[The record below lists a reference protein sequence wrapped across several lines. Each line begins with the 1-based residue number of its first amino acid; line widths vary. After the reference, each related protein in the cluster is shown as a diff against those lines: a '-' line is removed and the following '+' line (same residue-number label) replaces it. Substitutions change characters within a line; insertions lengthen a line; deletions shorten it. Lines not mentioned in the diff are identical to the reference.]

1 MIKYE
6 APLSDIQFLLF
17 DLLKSHEKY
26 RELPGG
32 GDYSRDLV
40 DSVLTEMGKFVEGVF
55 LPVNGKG
62 DEEGCRYD
70 AESRSVKAPASYH
83 PAFRQFVESGWPGLS
98 APVEYGGQGL
108 PHLLNVVFDE
118 MCAATNTSLSMYF
131 GLTHGAIVALDKHAD
146 ERLKNR
152 YIRQLV
158 TGEWTG
164 TMCLTEPQCGTDL
177 GLIKTK
183 AEPVEGKENTY
194 RLNGNKIWIT
204 GGEHDFTDNIIHLVL
219 AKLPDAPEG
228 TRGISLFIVPKVLDD
243 GSRNGIFCT
252 GLEHKMGINGSATCF
267 ISMEDAEGYL
277 IGEPHQGLKYMFSMM
292 NSARIMVGVQGLGL
306 GETAYQ
312 TALSFARERDQG
324 RSLAGAK
331 APEKAADNIL
341 VHPDVR
347 RMLLS
352 QKAMLEGCRALAYWV
367 GMNLDLSHQHPDDK
381 ERERA
386 GDLVELLTPVVK
398 AFITDQGYL
407 AVDQAVQ
414 TLGGSGY
421 TKDWGIE
428 QLLRDCRI
436 ARIYEGTN
444 GIQALDLVGRKL
456 PMHNGR
462 AVKALISEMVGFAN
476 GCSDHATQSALR
488 HGVSVLSDALG
499 WLTMNALQDREVAGA
514 AATPLLKLFGI
525 VTVGY
530 LLAKSGQTAQALLD
544 SGDSREQ
551 FLMAKLKTRDFYFTE
566 VMPEIDSLLQRI
578 KAGKEHLMAFDTEDF

>member
-6 APLSDIQFLLF
+6 APLNDIRFLLF
-17 DLLKSHEKY
+17 DVLKSHERY
-26 RELPGG
+26 GELPAGE
-32 GDYSRDLV
+32 DFSQDLV
-40 DSVLTEMGKFVEGVF
+40 DSVLAEMGKFVEGVF

-62 DEEGCRYD
+62 DEEGCHFD
-70 AESRSVKAPASYH
+70 AESHTVKAPASYH
-83 PAFRQFVESGWPGLS
+83 PAFRQFVEAGWPGLS
-98 APVEYGGQGL
+98 APAEYGGQGL

-118 MCAATNTSLSMYF
+118 LCAATNTSLSMYF

-152 YIRQLV
+152 YIKQLV
-158 TGEWTG
+158 SGEWTG

-183 AEPVEGKENTY
+183 AVPVAGEENCY
-194 RLNGNKIWIT
+194 RLSGSKIWIT
-204 GGEHDFTDNIIHLVL
+204 GGEHDLTDNIIHLVL

-228 TRGISLFIVPKVLDD
+228 SKGISLFIVPKVLDD
-243 GSRNGIFCT
+243 GSRNGIYCT

-267 ISMEDAEGYL
+267 ISMEEAEGYL

-306 GETAYQ
+306 AETAYQ

-324 RSLAGAK
+324 RSLAGTK
-331 APEKAADNIL
+331 QPDKPADNIL

-367 GMNLDLSHQHPDDK
+367 GMNLDLSHQHPDAAV
-381 ERERA
+381 REKA
-386 GDLVELLTPVVK
+386 GDRVDLLTPVVK

-421 TKDWGIE
+421 TKDWGVE
-428 QLLRDCRI
+428 QLLRDSRI

-462 AVKALISEMVGFAN
+462 AVKTLISDMVDFA
-476 GCSDHATQSALR
+476 GQCTDHSTQAALR
-488 HGVSVLSDALG
+488 HGISVLSDALG
-499 WLTMNALQDREVAGA
+499 WLTMNALQDRELAGS

-525 VTVGY
+525 VTVGF
-530 LLAKSGQTAQALLD
+530 LLARSGQVAQDLLD
-544 SGDSREQ
+544 KGDSREQ
-551 FLMAKLKTRDFYFTE
+551 FLMTKLKTRDFYFTE
-566 VMPEIDSLLQRI
+566 IMPEADCLLQRI
-578 KAGKEHLMAFDTEDF
+578 KAGKQHLMAFDAGEF

>member
-6 APLSDIQFLLF
+6 APLNDIQFLLF
-17 DLLKSHEKY
+17 DVLKSHERY
-26 RELPGG
+26 ADLPIGE
-32 GDYSRDLV
+32 DYSRELV
-40 DSVLTEMGKFVEGVF
+40 ESVLTEMGKFVEGVF

-62 DEEGCRYD
+62 DEEGCQYD
-70 AESRSVKAPASYH
+70 PETQSVKAPPSYH
-83 PAFRQFVESGWPGLS
+83 PAFKQFVEGGWPSLS
-98 APVEYGGQGL
+98 APAAYGGQGL
-108 PHLLNVVFDE
+108 PHLMNVVFDE
-118 MCAATNTSLSMYF
+118 LCASTNTSLSMYF

-146 ERLKNR
+146 DKLRDR
-152 YIRQLV
+152 YIKQLV
-158 TGEWTG
+158 SGEWTG

-183 AEPVEGKENTY
+183 AVPVEGKENTY
-194 RLNGNKIWIT
+194 TLNGNKIWIT

-228 TRGISLFIVPKVLDD
+228 TKGISLFIVPKKLDD

-277 IGEPHQGLKYMFSMM
+277 VGEPHQGLKYMFSMM

-312 TALSFARERDQG
+312 TALSFAKERDQG
-324 RSLAGAK
+324 RSLSGVK
-331 APEKAADNIL
+331 EPEKPADNIL

-352 QKAMLEGCRALAYWV
+352 QKTMMEGCRALAYWV
-367 GMNLDLSHQHPDDK
+367 GMNLDLAHEHPD
-381 ERERA
+381 EGVRERA
-386 GDLVELLTPVVK
+386 NDMVELLTPVVK
-398 AFITDQGYL
+398 AFITDEGYKTI
-407 AVDQAVQ
+407 DQAVQ

-428 QLLRDCRI
+428 QLLRDSRI

-462 AVKALISEMVGFAN
+462 AVKTLISEMVDFAN
-476 GCSDHATQSALR
+476 NCSDHATQAKLR
-488 HGVSVLSDALG
+488 HAVSVLSDALG

-514 AATPLLKLFGI
+514 AATPVLKLFGI

-530 LLAKSGQTAQALLD
+530 LLARSGQTAQELLD
-544 SGDSREQ
+544 NGDSREQ
-551 FLMAKLKTRDFYFTE
+551 FLMTKMKTRDFYFTE
-566 VMPEIDSLLQRI
+566 VMNEVDTLLQLI
-578 KAGKEHLMAFDTEDF
+578 KSGKQHLMAFSAEEF

>member
-1 MIKYE
+1 MIHYQ
-6 APLSDIQFLLF
+6 APLNDIQFLLF
-17 DLLKSHEKY
+17 DVLKSTDRY
-26 RELPGG
+26 
-32 GDYSRDLV
+32 RDLPIGDDFSQDLV
-40 DSVLTEMGKFVEGVF
+40 ASVLIEMGKFVEGVF
-55 LPVNGKG
+55 LPTNRSG
-62 DEEGCRYD
+62 DEEGCQYD
-70 AESRSVKAPASYH
+70 PETRSVKAPESFH
-83 PAFRQFVESGWPGLS
+83 SAFKQFVEGGWPSLS
-98 APVEYGGQGL
+98 APTEHGGQGL

-118 MCAATNTSLSMYF
+118 LCASTNTSLSMYF

-146 ERLKNR
+146 DDLKSA
-152 YIRQLV
+152 YIEQLIS
-158 TGEWTG
+158 GEWTG

-183 AEPVEGKENTY
+183 AVPMEDKANTY
-194 RLNGNKIWIT
+194 QLSGAKIWIT
-204 GGEHDFTDNIIHLVL
+204 GGEHDLTDNIIHLVL

-228 TRGISLFIVPKVLDD
+228 TKGISLFIVPKVLPD
-243 GSRNGIFCT
+243 GSRNGIYCT

-267 ISMEDAEGYL
+267 ISLEEAEGYL

-312 TALSFARERDQG
+312 TALAFAKDRAQG
-324 RSLAGAK
+324 RSLAGPK
-331 APEKAADNIL
+331 EPDQPADNIL

-367 GMNLDLSHQHPDDK
+367 GMNLDLSHHHPDADA
-381 ERERA
+381 REKA
-386 GDLVELLTPVVK
+386 NDLVELLTPVVK

-407 AVDQAVQ
+407 ACDQAIQ

-428 QLLRDCRI
+428 QLLRDSRI

-462 AVKALISEMVGFAN
+462 AVKHLIAEIVEFAN
-476 GCSDHATQSALR
+476 HCRDHATQAKLR
-488 HGVSVLSDALG
+488 HAVSVLSDALG
-499 WLTMNALQDREVAGA
+499 WLTVNALQDREIAGA
-514 AATPLLKLFGI
+514 VATPILKLFGV

-530 LLAKSGQTAQALLD
+530 LLAKSGQAAQDLLD
-544 SGDSREQ
+544 NGDTREQ
-551 FLMAKLKTRDFYFTE
+551 FLMAKLKTRDYFFAEPMLEADT
-566 VMPEIDSLLQRI
+566 LLQLI
-578 KAGKEHLMAFDTEDF
+578 KAGKQHLMAFDAEDF